1 MIGFSGNG
9 GAVTNYTG
17 GQTKS
22 GLYRGVPISAG
33 AQLFVKFESK
43 KRSRFRPL
51 RGRLFGLCTSDPS
64 LIRTDRTQ
72 K

>member
-22 GLYRGVPISAG
+22 GLYRGVPISA
-33 AQLFVKFESK
+33 
-43 KRSRFRPL
+43 SRAII
-51 RGRLFGLCTSDPS
+51 CEV
-64 LIRTDRTQ
+64 
-72 K
+72 